1 MLGKTSPMLSY
12 FCVYNPSLGPTE
24 ENTKDQILY
33 YTAKRVVPADVKMKQ
48 VGLAQALVNFTS
60 AFSPSKPAQNV
71 HTQKN
76 RMVFL
81 QPEPGFWMYMCVELG
96 ILRRQIRDPK
106 GKEKLVTEYLDTQ
119 LSDRALESVLKIG
132 YEQFKLL
139 HGTFSYILYQD
150 DEEITGLP
158 SRQRTRSLM
167 HCIEEFFSEWIWK
180 WDFDRLDTMVFSAVF
195 NGVPVQP
202 ILRTNYLKIH
212 ELDRAIH
219 EKFNHAIDHV
229 LVFDSDDG
237 GLLYRS
243 PSLNIRDV
251 CALRKYVFKRIEK
264 NIAREKEIKQRQT
277 DRELTDSKKDKIS
290 GLKFFTK
297 SISQS
302 HFLGFFTSSLST
314 KTVAPVTSA
323 PVSPIGSQES
333 LPDLLATETTPETA
347 PDASPDASPDTDPD
361 ANPDTIDLNPKDGKY
376 LTGLVQSTSIDMNGD
391 ERTVTR
397 IEMAQ
402 VYLSS
407 RSALDTSPDK
417 PLNNVYG
424 PSRDGEDEILTEY
437 YLVIYKHKTNIV
449 WSFLLPSFSQEAED
463 LLADQKFYSMLEK
476 YMIEEQNLNSITEAI
491 ISNVRS
497 AQEKR

>member
-1 MLGKTSPMLSY
+1 MTTQSLHEESQSANKDDGLHAPMLGKTSPMLSY

-48 VGLAQALVNFTS
+48 VGLAQALVKFTS
-60 AFSPSKPAQNV
+60 AFSPSKPTQNV

-76 RMVFL
+76 RMIFL

-96 ILRRQIRDPK
+96 ILRRQIRDAK

-150 DEEITGLP
+150 DEDISGLP

-202 ILRTNYLKIH
+202 ILRTNYLKVH
-212 ELDRAIH
+212 ELDRALH
-219 EKFNHAIDHV
+219 ERFNQSIDHV
-229 LVFDSDDG
+229 LVFDSDEG

-264 NIAREKEIKQRQT
+264 SIAREKE
-277 DRELTDSKKDKIS
+277 IS

-314 KTVAPVTSA
+314 KTTAPVTSA
-323 PVSPIGSQES
+323 PVSAVGSQTS
-333 LPDLLATETTPETA
+333 LPDLLDTAEAAPEIEA
-347 PDASPDASPDTDPD
+347 D
-361 ANPDTIDLNPKDGKY
+361 ANPDTMDINPKN
-376 LTGLVQSTSIDMNGD
+376 VDMNGD

-417 PLNNVYG
+417 PHNSTYG
-424 PSRDGEDEILTEY
+424 HSKDDEDEILTEY
-437 YLVIYKHKTNIV
+437 YLVIYKHKANIV

-476 YMIEEQNLNSITEAI
+476 YMVEEQNLNGITEAI
-491 ISNVRS
+491 VSNVRS